1 MRPFWI
7 KTGPKFNMNWPRP
20 IHIEEDD
27 HVIMETDW
35 GDVLTSQG
43 MLVTT
48 RSWEEAR
55 EDPLLEPAEGARPC

>member
-1 MRPFWI
+1 
-7 KTGPKFNMNWPRP
+7 MNWPRP